1 MWTMSAPTMPYAPT
15 PTPKKKHSKL
25 LIAAI
30 PVAQFIR
37 IGLGSAGHAAPT
49 AASTAAP
56 VTITVPA
63 PAPNP
68 YPMPSDARDNPAV
81 PDPYT
86 AQAPGPL
93 TVFSDG
99 IYDVGT
105 GPGEIPPG
113 KYKSANTGGDGAIFL
128 KKANGDYSDAASG
141 KGQLIIT
148 IEKTDAQAEV
158 IGTTF
163 TKM

>member
-1 MWTMSAPTMPYAPT
+1 MSTTYPTT
-15 PTPKKKHSKL
+15 PTSTPKQKKRWL
-25 LIAAI
+25 YIAAI
-30 PVAQFIR
+30 PVALFIG
-37 IGLGSAGHAAPT
+37 IGLGSANHGTTTPV
-49 AASTAAP
+49 AAP
-56 VTITVPA
+56 VTVTA
-63 PAPNP
+63 PAAVNP

-105 GPGEIPPG
+105 GPGEIAPG

-148 IEKTDAQAEV
+148 IKKTDAQAEV
-158 IGTTF
+158 MGTTF

>member
-15 PTPKKKHSKL
+15 PTPKQKKRWPF
-25 LIAAI
+25 IAAV
-30 PVAQFIR
+30 PVALLVG
-37 IGLGSAGHAAPT
+37 IGLGSASNTAPAAV
-49 AASTAAP
+49 STAAP
-56 VTITVPA
+56 VTVTA
-63 PAPNP
+63 PAPE
-68 YPMPSDARDNPAV
+68 PMIVTVSPDVRDTNRFPEPGATV
-81 PDPYT
+81 
-86 AQAPGPL
+86 APGPL

-99 IYDVGT
+99 IYEVGT
-105 GPGEIPPG
+105 KPGQIAPG

-148 IEKTDAQAEV
+148 IKKTDVQAEV
-158 IGTTF
+158 MGTTF